1 MAIEILTADGY
12 RAPPSG
18 FVKMLKRF
26 DPDLR
31 VRWGAGQAIP
41 FFGWIIE
48 RRIPQKMKK
57 RLHKDT
63 VEKMKKNNPHW
74 SDDGRYADQVI
85 LDEHENVILKRA
97 YDMLP
102 DWHEVYRCMDNNREP
117 VPELGEFVI
126 DYLRKNYEKTLLG
139 TPVLAERERR
149 KAADEKAKRDITVKY
164 QRIDEAAQDVIDHR
178 FEIFHETEA
187 FVGPPAKVFKK
198 EQHEQQNTRSPQGG
212 KRSVQDKP

>member
-1 MAIEILTADGY
+1 MTAKILTVDGH

-18 FVKMLKRF
+18 FVKILERF
-26 DPDLR
+26 DSDLR
-31 VRWGAGQAIP
+31 VRWGAGQAMP

-48 RRIPQKMKK
+48 RRIPQNMKE
-57 RLHKDT
+57 RANDET
-63 VEKMKKNNPHW
+63 VEKMKMANPHW

-85 LDEHENVILKRA
+85 VDEHENVILRRA

-102 DWHEVYRCMDNNREP
+102 DWHEVYRCMDADGEP

-139 TPVLAERERR
+139 IPALAKRERR
-149 KAADEKAKRDITVKY
+149 KAADEKATRDVAVKY

-178 FEIFHETEA
+178 HQIFHETSA
-187 FVGPPAKVFKK
+187 FVGPPSKAFKK
-198 EQHEQQNTRSPQGG
+198 ETH
-212 KRSVQDKP
+212 D

>member
-1 MAIEILTADGY
+1 MAIEILTVDGH

-18 FVKMLKRF
+18 FVKMLEKF

-31 VRWGAGQAIP
+31 VRWGAGQAMP

-48 RRIPQKMKK
+48 RRIPQKMKE

-63 VEKMKKNNPHW
+63 VAKMQKDNPHW

-85 LDEHENVILKRA
+85 VDEHENVILKRA

-102 DWHEVYRCMDNNREP
+102 DWYEVYRCMDDNREP

-126 DYLRKNYEKTLLG
+126 DYLKKNYEKTLLG
-139 TPVLAERERR
+139 MPVLAERERR
-149 KAADEKAKRDITVKY
+149 KAADEKAKRDVAAKY
-164 QRIDEAAQDVIDHR
+164 QRIEEAAQDVIDHR
-178 FEIFHETEA
+178 YQIFHETEA
-187 FVGPPAKVFKK
+187 FVGPPSKVFKK
-198 EQHEQQNTRSPQGG
+198 EQHEQKDTG
-212 KRSVQDKP
+212 

>member
-1 MAIEILTADGY
+1 MAIEILTADGN

-18 FVKMLKRF
+18 FVKMLERF

-31 VRWGAGQAIP
+31 VRWGAGQAMP

-48 RRIPQKMKK
+48 RRIPQKMKE
-57 RLHKDT
+57 RAHSET
-63 VEKMKKNNPHW
+63 VEKMKRENPHW

-85 LDEHENVILKRA
+85 VDEHENVILKRA

-102 DWHEVYRCMDNNREP
+102 DWHEVYRCMDANGHA

-139 TPVLAERERR
+139 IPALAERERR
-149 KAADEKAKRDITVKY
+149 EAADDKAKRDGAAKH
-164 QRIDEAAQDVIDHR
+164 QRIDEAAQDVMDHR
-178 FEIFHETEA
+178 RQIFHETEA
-187 FVGPPAKVFKK
+187 FVGSPSKVFKK
-198 EQHEQQNTRSPQGG
+198 ETHA
-212 KRSVQDKP
+212 K